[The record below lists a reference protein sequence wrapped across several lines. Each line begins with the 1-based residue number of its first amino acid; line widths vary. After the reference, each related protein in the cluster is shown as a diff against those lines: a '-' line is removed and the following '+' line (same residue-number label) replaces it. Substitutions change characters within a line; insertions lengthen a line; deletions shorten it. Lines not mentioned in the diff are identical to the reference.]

1 MRRLREA
8 ARSSFD
14 PDFVTVLRHVYWQHL
29 TVPSSELATVAG
41 FASPT
46 EMTTAIGPVPAGVV
60 CDGCGQEMR
69 RTSRSWRLP
78 KPNHDDG
85 LRLCKGCADHR
96 MDETRRKWAVD
107 SVRRHHVD
115 SAPVVAR
122 VSDWLVAVTLV
133 LAYPPIAVGWSQE
146 DAERNG
152 LWHGFD
158 VAQKVDECLPRFD
171 RDDEVPVAS
180 RDALDLLRTAEVV
193 AGWDAERSVEL
204 IETITGET
212 PTVVLTRLRRAV
224 EEVRRERRA
233 EAVQRFPDDYVP
245 GRDAPLTARR

>member
-1 MRRLREA
+1 
-8 ARSSFD
+8 
-14 PDFVTVLRHVYWQHL
+14 
-29 TVPSSELATVAG
+29 
-41 FASPT
+41 
-46 EMTTAIGPVPAGVV
+46 
-60 CDGCGQEMR
+60 
-69 RTSRSWRLP
+69 
-78 KPNHDDG
+78 
-85 LRLCKGCADHR
+85 
-96 MDETRRKWAVD
+96 
-107 SVRRHHVD
+107 VRRHHVD